1 MHGSVASRSLVRTI
15 TCLVVAGA
23 IVAGCARPDAH
34 VVLPDQAIGEPAF
47 AATVEAHTGAP
58 VVAGNAVDLLL
69 NGDEFF
75 PAMLKEIRAA
85 RETINYAQ
93 YSWADGPVSREISEA
108 LAERCRAGV
117 DVNLLLD
124 AVGTAAMPTEYID
137 LMREAGCRVE
147 HFRPVS
153 RAALHR
159 FNYRNHRR
167 VLVVD
172 GRVGFTGGSG
182 VSAKWMGNGRTK
194 GQWRDTDARVRG
206 PVVAFLQGTFADSWR
221 TETGIVL
228 GGRAHFP
235 GADPV
240 ARGVRAQVVRSSPGG
255 GSFDVY
261 TMYLLAIAGARRTIN
276 MTNPYFV
283 PDATMADAL
292 LSAARRGV
300 RVTVLVPGEID
311 HNLVRQASRA
321 GFGPL
326 LLAGIRIHEYRAGL
340 LHAKTMVVDGE
351 WATVGSTNVDNRSF
365 ALNDEMNLV
374 VYDRGV
380 AGRLDQVFAEDLT
393 HAVRVD
399 YDTWRAR
406 PLRDRVVETLAL
418 PIRDLL

>member
-1 MHGSVASRSLVRTI
+1 MHGGVAGRSLVHI
-15 TCLVVAGA
+15 LACVVVVGALVG
-23 IVAGCARPDAH
+23 GCARPDPH
-34 VVLPDQAIGEPAF
+34 VELPEQAISEPAF
-47 AATVEAHTGAP
+47 AATVEAHTGAA
-58 VVAGNAVDLLL
+58 VVAGNTVDVLL

-75 PAMLKEIRAA
+75 PAMLKEIRGA

-93 YSWADGPVSREISEA
+93 YSWADGPVSRDISEA

-117 DVNLLLD
+117 AVNLLLD
-124 AVGTAAMPTEYID
+124 AVGTSAMPTEYID
-137 LMREAGCRVE
+137 LMRRAGCRVE

-182 VSAKWMGNGRTK
+182 VSEKWMGDGRTK
-194 GQWRDTDARVRG
+194 GHWRDTDARTRG
-206 PVVAFLQGTFADSWR
+206 PIVASLQGTFADSWR

-228 GGRAHFP
+228 GGHAYFP
-235 GADPV
+235 GADPT
-240 ARGVRAQVVRSSPGG
+240 ARGVRAQIVRSSPAG

-283 PDATMADAL
+283 PDTTMKDAL
-292 LSAARRGV
+292 LRAARRGV

-311 HNLVRQASRA
+311 HNLVRQASRR

-351 WATVGSTNVDNRSF
+351 WATLGSTNVDNRSF

-374 VYDRGV
+374 VYDQGI
-380 AGRLDQVFAEDLT
+380 AGRLDQVFAEDLK
-393 HAVRVD
+393 HSARVD
-399 YDTWRAR
+399 YETWRAR
-406 PLRDRVVETLAL
+406 PLRDRFVETLAL

>member
-1 MHGSVASRSLVRTI
+1 MHRSSSVRSRLYALA
-15 TCLVVAGA
+15 CVVAVGA
-23 IVAGCARPDAH
+23 FAAGCAQPDPH
-34 VVLPDQAIGEPAF
+34 VVLPEQAIGEPAF
-47 AATVEAHTGAP
+47 VATVVAHTGSP
-58 VVAGNAVDLLL
+58 VVAGNSVELLL
-69 NGDEFF
+69 NGDQFF
-75 PAMLKEIRAA
+75 PAMLEAIRGA

-93 YSWADGPVSREISEA
+93 YSWADGPVSRDITEA

-117 DVNLLLD
+117 AVNLLLD

-137 LMREAGCRVE
+137 AMRSAGCRVE

-182 VSAKWMGNGRTK
+182 VSAKWMGDGRTK
-194 GQWRDTDARVRG
+194 DHWRDTDARVRG
-206 PVVAFLQGTFADSWR
+206 PVVAFLQGIFADSWR

-228 GGRAHFP
+228 GGPAHFP
-235 GADPV
+235 GAAPV
-240 ARGVRAQVVRSSPGG
+240 EGGVRAQVVRSSPGG

-261 TMYLLAIAGARRTIN
+261 TMYLLAISAARRTIN

-283 PDATMADAL
+283 PDTTVQEAL

-311 HNLVRQASRA
+311 HNLVRQASRR

-326 LLAGIRIHEYRAGL
+326 LLAGIRIHEYRASL

-351 WATVGSTNVDNRSF
+351 WATVGSTNIDNRSF

-374 VYDRGV
+374 VYDR
-380 AGRLDQVFAEDLT
+380 AFAARLDRVFAEDLE

-399 YDTWRAR
+399 YDAWRAR
-406 PLRDRVVETLAL
+406 PLRDRIVETLAL

>member
-1 MHGSVASRSLVRTI
+1 MHGSFASRSLVRTI
-15 TCLVVAGA
+15 VCVVVAGA
-23 IVAGCARPDAH
+23 LAAGCARPDSH
-34 VVLPDQAIGEPAF
+34 VVLPEQAIGEPAF
-47 AATVEAHTGAP
+47 IATVEAHTGAP
-58 VVAGNAVDLLL
+58 VVAGNTVDLLL

-93 YSWADGPVSREISEA
+93 YSWADGPVSRDISEA

-117 DVNLLLD
+117 AVNLLLD
-124 AVGTAAMPTEYID
+124 AVGTSAMPTEYID
-137 LMREAGCRVE
+137 LMRQAGCRVE

-206 PVVAFLQGTFADSWR
+206 PIVAFLQGTFADSWR

-255 GSFDVY
+255 GSYDVY
-261 TMYLLAIAGARRTIN
+261 TMYLLAIAGARRTIH

-283 PDATMADAL
+283 PDTTMADAL
-292 LSAARRGV
+292 VKAARRGV

-311 HNLVRQASRA
+311 HNLVRQASRR

-326 LLAGIRIHEYRAGL
+326 LQAGIRIHEYRAGL

-380 AGRLDQVFAEDLT
+380 AGRLDRVFAEDLG
-393 HAVRVD
+393 HAARVD
-399 YDTWRAR
+399 YETWRAR
-406 PLRDRVVETLAL
+406 PLRDRVIETLAL